1 MFSKLFPAKAKDD
14 PPMFL
19 IVGLGNPGDE
29 YAKNRHNV
37 GFMAVDALAGDY
49 GFPAWKSKFSGH
61 LSEGRID
68 GIKIILLKPQTF
80 MNLSGQ
86 SVAAAAK
93 FYKIP
98 PANIIAFFDELDLE
112 PAKVRHKFGGGNAGH
127 NGLKSMEAHLGT
139 ASFQRIR
146 IGIGHPG
153 HKDRVTGH
161 VLGNFAKSDQIWLEP
176 LLAAL
181 SKYAPDLV
189 QGRENDY
196 MSKVAMDIA
205 PEKKV
210 KKSKADE

>member
-1 MFSKLFPAKAKDD
+1 MDGT
-14 PPMFL
+14 FL

-37 GFMAVDALAGDY
+37 GFMAVDALHDGY

-61 LSEGRID
+61 LSEGRI
-68 GIKIILLKPQTF
+68 GGAKIILLKPMTY

-98 PANIIAFFDELDLE
+98 SNQVFVYFDELDLE
-112 PAKVRHKFGGGNAGH
+112 PGKTRYKLGGGNAGH
-127 NGLKSMEAHLGT
+127 NGLKSLDAHLNT
-139 ASFQRIR
+139 ASYHRIR

-161 VLGNFAKSDQIWLEP
+161 VLGNFAKSDQDWLEP
-176 LLAAL
+176 LLGAL

-196 MSKVAMDIA
+196 MSKVAMDLA
-205 PEKKV
+205 PPKKPKEIKEIKKPAEAAEEKK
-210 KKSKADE
+210 E